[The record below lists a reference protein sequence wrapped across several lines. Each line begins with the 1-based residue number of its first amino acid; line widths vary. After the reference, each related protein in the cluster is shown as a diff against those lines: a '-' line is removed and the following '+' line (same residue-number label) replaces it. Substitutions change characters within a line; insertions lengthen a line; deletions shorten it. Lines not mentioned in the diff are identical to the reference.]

1 MGRQKNFENMTH
13 EERCAYWEKKRKK
26 DAADRAELIAQI
38 EEVKPEM
45 IAAVREL
52 AAIAADVA
60 EDLQLYGVTNISVQ
74 QMHDLIDAAEQTR
87 SLFNAE
93 E

>member
-1 MGRQKNFENMTH
+1 MGRHKNVENMSQ
-13 EERCAYWEKKRKK
+13 EERIVHWARVREK

-38 EEVKPEM
+38 EETKPEM

-60 EDLQLYGVTNISVQ
+60 EDLQLYGVANVTVQ
-74 QMHDLIDAAEQTR
+74 QMHDLIDAAQQTR

-93 E
+93 G

>member
-1 MGRQKNFENMTH
+1 
-13 EERCAYWEKKRKK
+13 
-26 DAADRAELIAQI
+26 
-38 EEVKPEM
+38 M

-60 EDLQLYGVTNISVQ
+60 EDLQLYGVANVTVQ
-74 QMHDLIDAAEQTR
+74 QMHDLIDAAQQTR

-93 E
+93 G